1 MNRAAGRG
9 RAAGSASILVL
20 GAAAFVLVL
29 ALGAVT
35 VVTAALARQRAETAG
50 DLAALAGAA
59 ALQRAEDPCAR
70 AVTVAQVQAAT
81 LLQCDVDGDDV
92 TVVARIPVGG
102 WLHTWVGAG
111 VQARA
116 RAGPVH

>member
-1 MNRAAGRG
+1 MNRAARRG
-9 RAAGSASILVL
+9 RSAGSASVLVL

-59 ALQRAEDPCAR
+59 ALQRGEDPCAR
-70 AVTVAQVQAAT
+70 AVAVAQAQAST

-92 TVVARIPVGG
+92 IVLAQVSVGE

-111 VQARA
+111 VRARA
-116 RAGPVH
+116 RAGPAH